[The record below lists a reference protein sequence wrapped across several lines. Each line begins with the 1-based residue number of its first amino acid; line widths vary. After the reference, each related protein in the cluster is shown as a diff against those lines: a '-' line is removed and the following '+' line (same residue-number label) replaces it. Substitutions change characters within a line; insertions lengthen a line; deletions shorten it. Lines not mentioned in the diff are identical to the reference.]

1 MAPILT
7 FALVAPLGAM
17 GGIAVGERRPGW
29 DRPARSAVLG
39 LVAACLGLA
48 RAEEEAHAELAAGLG
63 VALRREGP
71 AGSLLADYHTAQAG
85 TPRRG
90 QVGRNAGLPMFA
102 TRREELS
109 GSRETV
115 LSRRDYR
122 ADPGFTAA
130 LWRRP
135 TPAFRW
141 TLDALAAAMREPGFV
156 PYFGRKSCPLGL
168 PLAPLVVEA
177 ETVVEAL
184 LRRDEEAARLG
195 WPEREAM
202 TPRRR
207 GRDVGAGG
215 GTLWADLAGPEE
227 PRLGV
232 DHHRVETRR
241 DAPLGRCRPQ
251 FGLRE
256 EAAADWRAPPS

>member
-1 MAPILT
+1 MASILT

-17 GGIAVGERRPGW
+17 GGVAVGERRPVW

-39 LVAACLGLA
+39 LVAACLGLT

-71 AGSLLADYHTAQAG
+71 AGPLLADYHTAQTG

-90 QVGRNAGLPMFA
+90 RAFA

-109 GSRETV
+109 GPRETV

-122 ADPGFTAA
+122 ADPRFAAA

-141 TLDALAAAMREPGFV
+141 ALDELAAAMRKPGFV

-177 ETVVEAL
+177 GTVVEAL
-184 LRRDEEAARLG
+184 VRRDGEAARLG
-195 WPEREAM
+195 WPEREA
-202 TPRRR
+202 TSPRRR
-207 GRDVGAGG
+207 GRDVGPEG
-215 GTLWADLAGPEE
+215 GTLWADLAGPDE

-232 DHHRVETRR
+232 DHHRLETRR
-241 DAPLGRCRPQ
+241 DVPLSRRRWQ

>member
-17 GGIAVGERRPGW
+17 GGVAVGERRPGW

-63 VALRREGP
+63 LALRRKGP
-71 AGSLLADYHTAQAG
+71 AGPLLVDYHTAQAG
-85 TPRRG
+85 TARRG
-90 QVGRNAGLPMFA
+90 QAFA

-109 GSRETV
+109 GSRETI

-122 ADPGFTAA
+122 ADLGFTAA

-135 TPAFRW
+135 APAFRW
-141 TLDALAAAMREPGFV
+141 TLDGLAAAMRTPGFV
-156 PYFGRKSCPLGL
+156 PYLGRKSCPLGL

-177 ETVVEAL
+177 GTVVEAMAE
-184 LRRDEEAARLG
+184 RDREAARLG
-195 WPEREAM
+195 WPEREALA
-202 TPRRR
+202 PRRR
-207 GRDVGAGG
+207 GRDAGSEG

-227 PRLGV
+227 PPLGV

-241 DAPLGRCRPQ
+241 DAPLSRRRWQ